1 MTLPLE
7 NITVVE
13 ASEGVAGAFCG
24 RMLAA
29 FGANVIKIERPPGGD
44 SIRIAEPTLP
54 GVPESE
60 SSTLHLHLNMGKR
73 SALLDWHSER
83 GAESLKQLIQNADV
97 LLEDWDAPTLERV
110 GLAAGPASLN
120 PRLIDMSLTPFGTSG
135 PYSDWKTTPL
145 VSLALGGFLYLS
157 GDEDREPLAIPG
169 RQPEY
174 LAGLHGY
181 GGAMIALLERQ
192 RTGRGKRVEVSE
204 IETLA
209 ALHQFTT
216 VMHTYGGV
224 VRSRHGARWENKGN
238 YGRYPITI
246 LPCKDG
252 YVSFAVSTEGQWD
265 LLFPMVGQP
274 ELLEDPR
281 FITFVERREH
291 ADDID
296 NILIDWMK
304 DKTRQEVFAHAAGD
318 WSEPAS
324 PLLQLSETLDDQ
336 QLRHRQFFTRVEH
349 PDAGALTYPTVPFRM
364 SETQPQFHP
373 APQLGQHTAEILNA
387 AASMAQL
394 GHSRIPYRHSRES
407 GNPEIGGFTHA
418 ATSPMQSSIPS
429 PSMGEGEP
437 RNLEES
443 IAPLADIRI
452 LDLTRVWAGPLA
464 TRILADFG
472 AEVIKISDPRVPID
486 RMGGTNNKLN
496 RNKPNLALRLDHQS
510 GRDAFLELVTTADVV
525 VENFRPRVMRN
536 FNLTYED
543 LRAVRPDIIMC
554 SMPGFGTTGKYAD
567 YPAFGP
573 SVEAMTGIP
582 SMMGYEG
589 GPPRTSS
596 LAYPDPVSALNSV
609 AAIMTALNHRRRTGQ
624 GQFIDLALIEGP
636 ICHIGEYIA
645 AHSRTGIQPPRVG
658 NAHPD
663 HAPYGVYP
671 ARGQDEWIAICVT
684 SNKQWR
690 ELCLL
695 MGSPELSDS
704 KEYSHES
711 ARRRDTVN
719 LDALVADWTR
729 QHDATQLANAL
740 QSVGIAA
747 GRASKNYQLLADP
760 HLNQR
765 GFFVQIHEPDVG
777 KKTYPGQ
784 AIRMNGMNQDAW
796 IPSARLGEHTRPILA
811 DLLGVR
817 HDRISQLEKEET
829 IGIFYPDD

>member
-1 MTLPLE
+1 MTLPLQ

-13 ASEGVAGAFCG
+13 ASEGVASAFCG

-29 FGANVIKIERPPGGD
+29 FGADVIKIERPPGGD
-44 SIRIAEPTLP
+44 PTRVAEPVLP
-54 GVPESE
+54 NVPASE
-60 SSTLHLHLNMGKR
+60 ASALHLHLNMGKR
-73 SALLDWHSER
+73 SALLDWHTER
-83 GAESLKQLIQNADV
+83 DSESLKRLIQDADV
-97 LLEDWDAPTLERV
+97 LLEDWNTATLERM
-110 GLAAGPASLN
+110 GLANGVESLN
-120 PRLIDMSLTPFGTSG
+120 PRLVNLSLTPFGAGG
-135 PYSDWKTTPL
+135 PYSNWTTTPL

-169 RQPEY
+169 RQPEC

-181 GGAMIALLERQ
+181 GGLMMALLERQ
-192 RTGRGKRVEVSE
+192 RTGRGKRVSVSE

-216 VMHTYGGV
+216 VMRTYGGV

-252 YVSFAVSTEGQWD
+252 YVSYAVSTEGQWD

-281 FITFVERREH
+281 FVTFEVRREH

-296 NILIDWMK
+296 AILIDWMK
-304 DKTRQEVFAHAAGD
+304 DKTRQEVFEYAAGD

-324 PLLQLSETLDDQ
+324 PLLNLSETLADE
-336 QLRHRQFFTRVEH
+336 QLKHRNFFTEVEH
-349 PDAGALTYPTVPFRM
+349 PDAGTLTYPTVPFRM
-364 SETQPQFHP
+364 SVTQPQFRS
-373 APQLGQHTAEILNA
+373 APRLGEHTDQVLG
-387 AASMAQL
+387 AQ
-394 GHSRIPYRHSRES
+394 
-407 GNPEIGGFTHA
+407 T
-418 ATSPMQSSIPS
+418 PS
-429 PSMGEGEP
+429 PSRERAGVRVNTYLSQP
-437 RNLEES
+437 LRNKSES
-443 IAPLADIRI
+443 SPLADIRI

-464 TRILADFG
+464 TRILGDFG
-472 AEVIKISDPRVPID
+472 ADVIKISDPRVPID
-486 RMGGTNNKLN
+486 RLGGTNNKLN
-496 RNKPNLALRLDHQS
+496 RNKPNLALRLDHDS
-510 GRDAFLELVTTADVV
+510 GRDAFLELVKTADVV
-525 VENFRPRVMRN
+525 VENFRPRVMKN

-554 SMPGFGTTGKYAD
+554 SMPGYGTTGKYAD

-596 LAYPDPVSALNSV
+596 LAFPDPVSALNSV

-624 GQFIDLALIEGP
+624 GQFIDLALMEGP
-636 ICHIGEYIA
+636 ICQIGEFIA

-658 NAHPD
+658 NAHPH

-671 ARGQDEWIAICVT
+671 TRGEDEWIAVCVT
-684 SNKQWR
+684 SDEQWR
-690 ELCLL
+690 ELCRL
-695 MGSPELSDS
+695 MGRPELSDS
-704 KEYSHES
+704 EEYSDEF
-711 ARRRDTVN
+711 ARRNDLNV
-719 LDALVADWTR
+719 LDEIIAQWTR
-729 QHDATQLANAL
+729 KQDGAELAESL

-747 GRASKNYQLLADP
+747 GRASKNYQLLADS
-760 HLNQR
+760 HLNAR
-765 GFFVQIHEPDVG
+765 NFFVEIDEPDVG
-777 KKTYPGQ
+777 TKTYPGQ
-784 AIRMNGMNQDAW
+784 AIRMDGMDRASW
-796 IPSARLGEHTRPILA
+796 IPSARLGEHTGPILGQ
-811 DLLGVR
+811 LLGMN
-817 HDRISQLEKEET
+817 DAWISQLEQEET

>member
-1 MTLPLE
+1 MTLPLQ
-7 NITVVE
+7 NITVIE

-29 FGANVIKIERPPGGD
+29 FGADVIKVERPPGGD
-44 SIRIAEPTLP
+44 RTRMAEPALP
-54 GVPESE
+54 NVPASE
-60 SSTLHLHLNMGKR
+60 ASTLHLHLNMGKR
-73 SALLDWHSER
+73 SALLDWHTEHGS
-83 GAESLKQLIQNADV
+83 ESLKRLIRNADV
-97 LLEDWDAPTLERV
+97 LLEDWNTTTLEQM
-110 GLAAGPASLN
+110 GLAGGVEALN
-120 PRLIDMSLTPFGTSG
+120 PHLIDMSLTPFGADG

-157 GDEDREPLAIPG
+157 GDEDREPLVIPG

-181 GGAMIALLERQ
+181 GGLMVALLERQ

-252 YVSFAVSTEGQWD
+252 YVSYAVSTEGQWD

-274 ELLEDPR
+274 DLLEDPR
-281 FITFVERREH
+281 FVTFEVRREH

-296 NILIDWMK
+296 AILIDWMK
-304 DKTRQEVFAHAAGD
+304 DKTRQEVFEYAAGD

-324 PLLQLSETLDDQ
+324 PLLNLSETLSDE
-336 QLRHRQFFTRVEH
+336 QLKHRNFFTEVEH
-349 PDAGALTYPTVPFRM
+349 PEVGSLTYPTVPFRM
-364 SETQPQFHP
+364 SATQPQFRP
-373 APQLGQHTAEILNA
+373 APRLGQHTDQVLG
-387 AASMAQL
+387 AQ
-394 GHSRIPYRHSRES
+394 
-407 GNPEIGGFTHA
+407 T
-418 ATSPMQSSIPS
+418 PS
-429 PSMGEGEP
+429 PAMGSQVNV
-437 RNLEES
+437 RNPASYEYRLANPLSLRERAGVRVNTYLPQS
-443 IAPLADIRI
+443 WMGQGKSPPLADIRI

-464 TRILADFG
+464 TRILGDFG

-486 RMGGTNNKLN
+486 RLGGTNNKLN

-510 GRDAFLELVTTADVV
+510 GRDIFLDLTATADVV

-554 SMPGFGTTGKYAD
+554 SMPGYGTTGKYAE

-573 SVEAMTGIP
+573 SVEAMTGLP

-636 ICHIGEYIA
+636 ICQIGEYVA
-645 AHSRTGIQPPRVG
+645 AHSMTGIQPPRAG

-663 HAPYGVYP
+663 YAPYGVYP
-671 ARGQDEWIAICVT
+671 ARGEDEWIAICVT
-684 SNKQWR
+684 SDEQWR
-690 ELCLL
+690 ELCRL
-695 MGSPELSDS
+695 MDRPELSDS
-704 KEYSHES
+704 EEYSDES
-711 ARRRDTVN
+711 ARRNDLN
-719 LDALVADWTR
+719 ALDEIIAQWTR
-729 QHDATQLANAL
+729 EQDGPELAASL

-747 GRASKNYQLLADP
+747 GRAAKNYQLLADS
-760 HLNQR
+760 HLNAR
-765 GFFVQIHEPDVG
+765 NFFVEIDEPDVG

-784 AIRMNGMNQDAW
+784 AIRMDGMDRASW
-796 IPSARLGEHTRPILA
+796 IPSARLGEHTEKILSQ
-811 DLLGVR
+811 LLAMN
-817 HDRISQLEKEET
+817 DARISQLEQDET

>member
-1 MTLPLE
+1 MTLPLQ

-29 FGANVIKIERPPGGD
+29 FGADVIKIERPPGGD
-44 SIRIAEPTLP
+44 PTRVAEPVLP
-54 GVPESE
+54 NVTVSE
-60 SSTLHLHLNMGKR
+60 ASALHLHLNMGKR
-73 SALLDWHSER
+73 SALLDWHTEHGSK
-83 GAESLKQLIQNADV
+83 SLKRLIQDADV
-97 LLEDWDAPTLERV
+97 LLEDWNTAMLERM
-110 GLAAGPASLN
+110 GLANGVESLN
-120 PRLIDMSLTPFGTSG
+120 PSLVNLSLTPFGAGG
-135 PYSDWKTTPL
+135 PYSDWTATPL

-157 GDEDREPLAIPG
+157 GDEDREPLVIPG

-181 GGAMIALLERQ
+181 GGLMMALLERQ
-192 RTGRGKRVEVSE
+192 RTGRGKRVSVSE

-252 YVSFAVSTEGQWD
+252 YVSYAVSTEGQWD

-281 FITFVERREH
+281 FVTFEVRREH

-296 NILIDWMK
+296 AILIDWMK
-304 DKTRQEVFAHAAGD
+304 DKTRQEVFEYAAGD

-324 PLLQLSETLDDQ
+324 PLLNLSETLADG
-336 QLRHRQFFTRVEH
+336 QLAHRNFFTDVEH
-349 PDAGALTYPTVPFRM
+349 PDAGTITYPTVPFRM
-364 SETQPQFHP
+364 SATQPQFRS
-373 APQLGQHTAEILNA
+373 APRLGEHTDQVLG
-387 AASMAQL
+387 AQ
-394 GHSRIPYRHSRES
+394 
-407 GNPEIGGFTHA
+407 T
-418 ATSPMQSSIPS
+418 PS
-429 PSMGEGEP
+429 PSGERAGVRVNTYP
-437 RNLEES
+437 SQPLRNKSES
-443 IAPLADIRI
+443 PPLADIRI

-464 TRILADFG
+464 TRILGDFG
-472 AEVIKISDPRVPID
+472 ADVIKISDPRVPID
-486 RMGGTNNKLN
+486 RLGGTNNKLN
-496 RNKPNLALRLDHQS
+496 RNKPNLALRLDHDS
-510 GRDAFLELVTTADVV
+510 GRDAFLELVKTADVV

-536 FNLTYED
+536 FNLTYKN

-554 SMPGFGTTGKYAD
+554 SMPGYGTTGKYAD

-573 SVEAMTGIP
+573 SVEAMTGLP

-596 LAYPDPVSALNSV
+596 LAFPDPVSALNSV

-636 ICHIGEYIA
+636 ICQIGEFIA

-658 NAHPD
+658 NSHPH

-671 ARGQDEWIAICVT
+671 TRGEDEWIAICVT
-684 SNKQWR
+684 SDEQWR
-690 ELCLL
+690 ELCRL
-695 MGSPELSDS
+695 MGKPKLANSGKFMVEA
-704 KEYSHES
+704 
-711 ARRRDTVN
+711 ARRRDLN
-719 LDALVADWTR
+719 ILDEIVAQWTR
-729 QHDATQLANAL
+729 EHDGSELAAAL
-740 QSVGIAA
+740 QSVGITA
-747 GRASKNYQLLADP
+747 GRAAKNYQLLADP
-760 HLNQR
+760 HLNAR
-765 GFFVQIHEPDVG
+765 NFIVEIDEPDVG
-777 KKTYPGQ
+777 TKTYPGQ
-784 AIRMNGMNQDAW
+784 AIRMEGMDRASW
-796 IPSARLGEHTRPILA
+796 IPSARLGEHTGPILSQLLGMSLGQIA
-811 DLLGVR
+811 DLER
-817 HDRISQLEKEET
+817 NET
-829 IGIFYPDD
+829 IGLYSENEI

>member
-7 NITVVE
+7 NITVIE

-29 FGANVIKIERPPGGD
+29 FGADVIKIERPPDGD
-44 SIRIAEPTLP
+44 WTRAVEPVLPNVPAAEA
-54 GVPESE
+54 
-60 SSTLHLHLNMGKR
+60 STLHLHLNMGKR
-73 SALLDWHSER
+73 SALLDWHTER
-83 GAESLKQLIQNADV
+83 DSESLKRFIQNADV
-97 LLEDWDAPTLERV
+97 LLEDWDTTTLDRM
-110 GLAAGPASLN
+110 GLADGVESLN
-120 PRLIDMSLTPFGTSG
+120 PLLVDLSLTPFGTSG
-135 PYSDWKTTPL
+135 PYADWTTTPM

-157 GDEDREPLAIPG
+157 GDENREPLVIPG
-169 RQPEY
+169 HQPEY

-181 GGAMIALLERQ
+181 GGLMMALLERQ

-224 VRSRHGARWENKGN
+224 IRSRHGARWENKGN

-252 YVSFAVSTEGQWD
+252 YVSYAVSTEGQWD

-281 FITFVERREH
+281 FVTFEVRREH

-296 NILIDWMK
+296 AILIDWMK
-304 DKTRQEVFAHAAGD
+304 DKTRKEVFEFAAGD

-324 PLLQLSETLDDQ
+324 PLLYLSETLNDE
-336 QLRHRQFFTRVEH
+336 QLKHRNFFTEVEH
-349 PDAGALTYPTVPFRM
+349 PDAGTLTYPTVPFRM
-364 SETQPQFHP
+364 SATQPEFRS
-373 APQLGQHTAEILNA
+373 APTLGQHTAEILNA
-387 AASMAQL
+387 EVPSPIKGSQEYV
-394 GHSRIPYRHSRES
+394 HVPPVN
-407 GNPEIGGFTHA
+407 NPNQQT
-418 ATSPMQSSIPS
+418 PS
-429 PSMGEGEP
+429 PSRERAGVRVNTYLSQPSMGKS
-437 RNLEES
+437 ES
-443 IAPLADIRI
+443 PPLADIRI

-464 TRILADFG
+464 TRILGDFG

-486 RMGGTNNKLN
+486 RLGGTNNKLN
-496 RNKPNLALRLDHQS
+496 RNKPNLALRLDHHS
-510 GRDAFLELVTTADVV
+510 GRETFLELTATADVV

-536 FNLTYED
+536 FNLTYKD

-554 SMPGFGTTGKYAD
+554 SMPGYGTTGKYAE

-596 LAYPDPVSALNSV
+596 LAFPDPVSALNSV

-636 ICHIGEYIA
+636 ICQIGEYIA
-645 AHSRTGIQPPRVG
+645 SHSRTGIQPPRVG

-671 ARGQDEWIAICVT
+671 TRGEDEWIAICVT
-684 SNKQWR
+684 SDEQWR
-690 ELCLL
+690 ELCRLIDRPDL
-695 MGSPELSDS
+695 A
-704 KEYSHES
+704 YSAEF
-711 ARRRDTVN
+711 ADGPTRRRNANT
-719 LDALVADWTR
+719 LDDIVARWTR
-729 QHDATQLANAL
+729 EQDGAELAAAL
-740 QSVGIAA
+740 QFVGIAA
-747 GRASKNYQLLADP
+747 GRAAKNYQLLADP
-760 HLNQR
+760 HLNAR
-765 GFFVQIHEPDVG
+765 NFFAEIEEPDVG
-777 KKTYPGQ
+777 TKIYPGQ
-784 AIRMNGMNQDAW
+784 ALRMDGMDRASW
-796 IPSARLGEHTRPILA
+796 IPSARLGEHTEKILNE
-811 DLLGVR
+811 LLGMA
-817 HDRISQLEKEET
+817 HDWIAHLEQDET
-829 IGIFYPDD
+829 IGLFCPDD

>member
-1 MTLPLE
+1 MTLPLQ
-7 NITVVE
+7 NLTVVE

-29 FGANVIKIERPPGGD
+29 FGADVIKVERPPIGD
-44 SIRIAEPTLP
+44 WTRTAEPRLP
-54 GVPESE
+54 RVPMSE
-60 SSTLHLHLNMGKR
+60 ASVLHLHLNMGKR
-73 SALLDWHSER
+73 SVLLDWHTEHGS
-83 GAESLKQLIQNADV
+83 ESLKRLIQNADV
-97 LLEDWDAPTLERV
+97 LLEDWNTATLDRM
-110 GLAAGPASLN
+110 GLSDGVEALN

-135 PYSDWKTTPL
+135 PYAEWITTPL

-157 GDEDREPLAIPG
+157 GDEDREPLVIPG
-169 RQPEY
+169 SQPEY

-181 GGAMIALLERQ
+181 GGLMMALLERQ
-192 RTGRGKRVEVSE
+192 RTGRGKRVSVSE

-252 YVSFAVSTEGQWD
+252 YVSYAVSTEGQWD

-281 FITFVERREH
+281 FVTFEVRREH

-296 NILIDWMK
+296 AVLIDWMK
-304 DKTRQEVFAHAAGD
+304 DKTRKEVFEFAAGD

-324 PLLQLSETLDDQ
+324 PLLYLSETLDDE
-336 QLRHRQFFTRVEH
+336 QLRHRNFFADVEH
-349 PDAGALTYPTVPFRM
+349 PDAGTLTYPTVPFRM
-364 SETQPQFHP
+364 SATQPQFRP
-373 APQLGQHTAEILNA
+373 APRLGEHTDQILG
-387 AASMAQL
+387 AQTSSP
-394 GHSRIPYRHSRES
+394 SRVRVNSCLS
-407 GNPEIGGFTHA
+407 
-418 ATSPMQSSIPS
+418 Q
-429 PSMGEGEP
+429 PSMGEGGSP
-437 RNLEES
+437 
-443 IAPLADIRI
+443 PLADIRI

-464 TRILADFG
+464 TRILGDFG

-486 RMGGTNNKLN
+486 RLGGTNNKLN
-496 RNKPNLALRLDHQS
+496 RNKPNLALRLDHDS
-510 GRDAFLELVTTADVV
+510 GRDAFLELVKTADVV
-525 VENFRPRVMRN
+525 VENFRPRVMKN

-543 LRAVRPDIIMC
+543 LRAVRPDIVMC
-554 SMPGFGTTGKYAD
+554 SMPGYGTTGKYAD

-596 LAYPDPVSALNSV
+596 LAFPDPVSALNSV

-636 ICHIGEYIA
+636 ICQIGEYIA

-658 NAHPD
+658 NAHAD

-671 ARGQDEWIAICVT
+671 ARGKDEWIAICVT
-684 SNKQWR
+684 SDEQWR
-690 ELCLL
+690 DLCRL
-695 MGSPELSDS
+695 MGKPDLANSD
-704 KEYSHES
+704 EFADET
-711 ARRRDTVN
+711 ARRSDLNV
-719 LDALVADWTR
+719 LDEIIAQWTR
-729 QHDATQLANAL
+729 EQDGAKLAASL
-740 QSVGIAA
+740 QTAGIAA
-747 GRASKNYQLLADP
+747 GRAAKNYQLLADP
-760 HLNQR
+760 HLSAR
-765 GFFVQIHEPDVG
+765 SFFVDIEEPDVG
-777 KKTYPGQ
+777 TKIYPGQ
-784 AIRMNGMNQDAW
+784 ALRMDGMDRASW
-796 IPSARLGEHTRPILA
+796 IPSARLGEHTEKILNK
-811 DLLGVR
+811 LLGMN
-817 HDRISQLEKEET
+817 HDRIARLEQDET
-829 IGIFYPDD
+829 IGLFYPDD

>member
-7 NITVVE
+7 NITVIEV
-13 ASEGVAGAFCG
+13 SEGVAGAFCG
-24 RMLAA
+24 RMLAG
-29 FGANVIKIERPPGGD
+29 FGADVIKIERPPGGD
-44 SIRIAEPTLP
+44 WTRMAEPVLP
-54 GVPESE
+54 DVTASE
-60 SSTLHLHLNMGKR
+60 ASALHLHLNMGKR
-73 SALLDWHSER
+73 SALLDWHTER
-83 GAESLKQLIQNADV
+83 GSESLKRLIRNADI
-97 LLEDWDAPTLERV
+97 LLEDWDIATLDRM
-110 GLAAGPASLN
+110 GLSDGVEALN
-120 PRLIDMSLTPFGTSG
+120 PHLIDMSLTPFGTSG
-135 PYSDWKTTPL
+135 PYADWTTTPL

-157 GDEDREPLAIPG
+157 GDEDREPLVIPG
-169 RQPEY
+169 HQPEY

-181 GGAMIALLERQ
+181 GGLMMALLERQ
-192 RTGRGKRVEVSE
+192 RTDRGKRVEVSE

-252 YVSFAVSTEGQWD
+252 YVSYAVSTEGQWD

-281 FITFVERREH
+281 FVTFEVRREH

-296 NILIDWMK
+296 AILIDWMK
-304 DKTRQEVFAHAAGD
+304 DKTRSEVFEFAAGD

-324 PLLQLSETLDDQ
+324 PLLYLSETLDDE
-336 QLRHRQFFTRVEH
+336 QLRHRNFFTEAEH
-349 PDAGALTYPTVPFRM
+349 PDAGTLSYPTVPFRM
-364 SETQPQFHP
+364 SATQPQFRP
-373 APQLGQHTAEILNA
+373 APRLGQHTNEVLD
-387 AASMAQL
+387 AQ
-394 GHSRIPYRHSRES
+394 
-407 GNPEIGGFTHA
+407 T
-418 ATSPMQSSIPS
+418 PS
-429 PSMGEGEP
+429 PLRERAGVRVNTYPSQPLMDKS
-437 RNLEES
+437 ES
-443 IAPLADIRI
+443 PPLADIRI

-464 TRILADFG
+464 TRILGDFG

-486 RMGGTNNKLN
+486 RLGGTNNKLN

-510 GRDAFLELVTTADVV
+510 GRDIFLELTATADVV

-543 LRAVRPDIIMC
+543 LRAVRPDIVMC
-554 SMPGFGTTGKYAD
+554 SMPGYGTTGKYAD

-573 SVEAMTGIP
+573 SVEAMTGLP

-589 GPPRTSS
+589 GPPRTSA

-636 ICHIGEYIA
+636 ICQIGEYIA

-671 ARGQDEWIAICVT
+671 ACGEDEWIAICVT
-684 SNKQWR
+684 SNEQWR
-690 ELCLL
+690 ELCRL
-695 MGSPELSDS
+695 MGRPELSDS
-704 KEYSHES
+704 EGYSDKS
-711 ARRRDTVN
+711 ARRND
-719 LDALVADWTR
+719 LDALDEIIAKWTR
-729 QHDATQLANAL
+729 EQEGAELAAAL

-747 GRASKNYQLLADP
+747 GRAAKNYQLLADQ
-760 HLNQR
+760 HLNAR
-765 GFFVQIHEPDVG
+765 NFFVEIEEPDVG
-777 KKTYPGQ
+777 AKVYPGQ
-784 AIRMNGMNQDAW
+784 ALRMEGMDRASW
-796 IPSARLGEHTRPILA
+796 IPSARLGEHTEKILNE
-811 DLLGVR
+811 LLGMS
-817 HDRISQLEKEET
+817 HGRIAHLEQDET
-829 IGIFYPDD
+829 IGLFCLDD

>member
-7 NITVVE
+7 NITVIE

-29 FGANVIKIERPPGGD
+29 FGADVIKIERPPGGD
-44 SIRIAEPTLP
+44 PTRAAEPRLP
-54 GVPESE
+54 NVPASE
-60 SSTLHLHLNMGKR
+60 ASALHLHLNMGKR
-73 SALLDWHSER
+73 SALLDWHNEHGSE
-83 GAESLKQLIQNADV
+83 ALKRLIQNADV
-97 LLEDWDAPTLERV
+97 LLEDWNSATLERM
-110 GLAAGPASLN
+110 GLADGVEALN
-120 PRLIDMSLTPFGTSG
+120 PCLIDMSLTPFGADG
-135 PYSDWKTTPL
+135 PYADWTATPL

-157 GDEDREPLAIPG
+157 GDEDREPLVIPG
-169 RQPEY
+169 HQPEY

-181 GGAMIALLERQ
+181 GGLMMALLERQ
-192 RTGRGKRVEVSE
+192 CTGRGKRVSVSE

-252 YVSFAVSTEGQWD
+252 YVSYAVSTEGQWD

-281 FITFVERREH
+281 FVTFEVRREH

-296 NILIDWMK
+296 AILIDWMK
-304 DKTRQEVFAHAAGD
+304 DKTRKEVFEFAAGD

-324 PLLQLSETLDDQ
+324 PLLYLSETLDDE
-336 QLRHRQFFTRVEH
+336 QLAHRNFFTEVEH
-349 PDAGALTYPTVPFRM
+349 PDAGTLTYPTVPFRM
-364 SETQPQFHP
+364 SATQPEFRP
-373 APQLGQHTAEILNA
+373 APRLGEHTDQVLG
-387 AASMAQL
+387 AQ
-394 GHSRIPYRHSRES
+394 
-407 GNPEIGGFTHA
+407 T
-418 ATSPMQSSIPS
+418 PS
-429 PSMGEGEP
+429 PSRERAGVRVNAYLSQPSMGQS
-437 RNLEES
+437 ES
-443 IAPLADIRI
+443 SPLADIRI

-486 RMGGTNNKLN
+486 RLGGTNNKLN

-510 GRDAFLELVTTADVV
+510 GRDIFLELTATADVV

-536 FNLTYED
+536 FNLTYKD
-543 LRAVRPDIIMC
+543 LCAVRPDIIMC
-554 SMPGFGTTGKYAD
+554 SMPGYGTTGKYAD

-573 SVEAMTGIP
+573 SVEAMTGLP

-589 GPPRTSS
+589 GPPRTSA
-596 LAYPDPVSALNSV
+596 LAFPDPVSALNSV

-636 ICHIGEYIA
+636 ICQIGEYIA

-658 NAHPD
+658 NTHPD
-663 HAPYGVYP
+663 HVPYGVYP
-671 ARGQDEWIAICVT
+671 ARGDDEWIAICVT
-684 SNKQWR
+684 SDEQWR
-690 ELCLL
+690 ELCRK
-695 MGSPELSDS
+695 MGRPELSDS
-704 KEYSHES
+704 EEYSDES
-711 ARRRDTVN
+711 ARRNDLNV
-719 LDALVADWTR
+719 LDEIIAQWTCG
-729 QHDATQLANAL
+729 QDGAELAASL

-747 GRASKNYQLLADP
+747 GRAAKNYQLLADP
-760 HLNQR
+760 A
-765 GFFVQIHEPDVG
+765 P
-777 KKTYPGQ
+777 
-784 AIRMNGMNQDAW
+784 
-796 IPSARLGEHTRPILA
+796 
-811 DLLGVR
+811 
-817 HDRISQLEKEET
+817 
-829 IGIFYPDD
+829 

>member
-7 NITVVE
+7 NLTVIE

-29 FGANVIKIERPPGGD
+29 FGADVIKIERPPGGD
-44 SIRIAEPTLP
+44 LTRFEGPGLP
-54 GVPESE
+54 NVRQSE
-60 SSTLHLHLNMGKR
+60 ASALHLHLNMGKR
-73 SALLDWHSER
+73 SALLDWQTER
-83 GAESLKQLIQNADV
+83 GAESLKRLIRDADV
-97 LLEDWDAPTLERV
+97 LLEDWNADTQERV
-110 GLAAGPASLN
+110 GLANVVEALN
-120 PRLIDMSLTPFGTSG
+120 PRLIDLSLTPFGTSG
-135 PYSDWKTTPL
+135 PYSDWATTPL
-145 VSLALGGFLYLS
+145 VSLAFGGFLYLS
-157 GDEDREPLAIPG
+157 GDEDREPLSIPG

-181 GGAMIALLERQ
+181 GGVMIALWERE
-192 RTGRGKRVEVSE
+192 RTGRGRRVSVSE

-281 FITFVERREH
+281 FQTFVERREH

-296 NILIDWMK
+296 AILIDWMK
-304 DKTRQEVFAHAAGD
+304 DKTRQEVFAYAAGD

-324 PLLQLSETLDDQ
+324 PMLYLSETLADE
-336 QLRHRQFFTRVEH
+336 QLVHREFFVEVEH

-364 SETQPQFHP
+364 SETQPEFRP
-373 APQLGQHTAEILNA
+373 APRLGQHTNEILS
-387 AASMAQL
+387 ASAPQ
-394 GHSRIPYRHSRES
+394 
-407 GNPEIGGFTHA
+407 
-418 ATSPMQSSIPS
+418 IPS
-429 PSMGEGEP
+429 PIKGSQGYINEPTAKNPNQQTPSPSRERVGVRVNAYPCQSTEGEGQGEGE
-437 RNLEES
+437 S
-443 IAPLADIRI
+443 SPLSDVRI

-486 RMGGTNNKLN
+486 RMGGANNKLN
-496 RNKPNLALRLDHQS
+496 RNKSNLALRLDHES

-525 VENFRPRVMRN
+525 VENFRPRVMNN
-536 FNLTYED
+536 FDLTYAD
-543 LRAVRPDIIMC
+543 LREVRPDIVMC

-589 GPPRTSS
+589 GSPRTSA

-636 ICHIGEYIA
+636 ICQIGEFIV

-658 NAHPD
+658 NSHPE

-671 ARGQDEWIAICVT
+671 AKGEDEWIAICVM
-684 SNKQWR
+684 SDSEWGR
-690 ELCLL
+690 MCEL
-695 MGSPELSDS
+695 MGRSEMADSTEFSDS
-704 KEYSHES
+704 S
-711 ARRRDTVN
+711 ARRRN
-719 LDALVADWTR
+719 AESLDAIVAEWTR
-729 QHDATQLANAL
+729 QQDGAELAATL

-747 GRASKNYQLLADP
+747 GRAAKNYQLLADP
-760 HLNQR
+760 HLNAR
-765 GFFVQIHEPDVG
+765 GFFVEIEEPDMG
-777 KKTYPGQ
+777 AKIYPGQ
-784 AIRMNGMNQDAW
+784 AITMPGMDRSSW
-796 IPSARLGEHTRPILA
+796 IPSARLGEHTERTLNE
-811 DLLGVR
+811 LLGMSDVR
-817 HDRISQLEKEET
+817 IARLEQAET
-829 IGIFYPDD
+829 IGIFRDE

>member
-1 MTLPLE
+1 MTLPLQ

-29 FGANVIKIERPPGGD
+29 FGADVIKIECPPDGD
-44 SIRIAEPTLP
+44 PTRVAEPILP
-54 GVPESE
+54 NVTASE
-60 SSTLHLHLNMGKR
+60 ASALHLHLNMGKR
-73 SALLDWHSER
+73 SALLDWHTEHGS
-83 GAESLKQLIQNADV
+83 ESLKRLIQDADV
-97 LLEDWDAPTLERV
+97 LLEDWNTATLERM
-110 GLAAGPASLN
+110 GLANGVESLN
-120 PRLIDMSLTPFGTSG
+120 PRLVNLSLMPFGADG
-135 PYSDWKTTPL
+135 PYSDWTTTPL

-157 GDEDREPLAIPG
+157 GDEDREPLVIPG

-181 GGAMIALLERQ
+181 GGLMMALLERQ
-192 RTGRGKRVEVSE
+192 RTGRGKRVSVSE

-252 YVSFAVSTEGQWD
+252 YVSYAVSTEGQWD

-281 FITFVERREH
+281 FETFEVRREH

-296 NILIDWMK
+296 AILIDWMK
-304 DKTRQEVFAHAAGD
+304 DKTRQEVFEYAAGD

-324 PLLQLSETLDDQ
+324 PLLNLSETLSDE
-336 QLRHRQFFTRVEH
+336 QLAHRNFFSDVEH
-349 PDAGALTYPTVPFRM
+349 PDSGTLTCPTVPFRM
-364 SETQPQFHP
+364 SATQPQFRS
-373 APQLGQHTAEILNA
+373 APRLGEHTDQVLG
-387 AASMAQL
+387 AQT
-394 GHSRIPYRHSRES
+394 SSPSRERAGVRVNTYPS
-407 GNPEIGGFTHA
+407 QPLRNKSK
-418 ATSPMQSSIPS
+418 SP
-429 PSMGEGEP
+429 
-437 RNLEES
+437 
-443 IAPLADIRI
+443 PLADIRI

-464 TRILADFG
+464 TRILGDFG
-472 AEVIKISDPRVPID
+472 ADVIKISDPRVPID
-486 RMGGTNNKLN
+486 RLGGTNNKLN
-496 RNKPNLALRLDHQS
+496 RNKPNLALRLDHDS
-510 GRDAFLELVTTADVV
+510 GRDAFLELVKTADVV

-536 FNLTYED
+536 FNLTYND

-554 SMPGFGTTGKYAD
+554 SMPGYGTTGKYAD

-596 LAYPDPVSALNSV
+596 LAFPDPVSALNSV

-636 ICHIGEYIA
+636 ICQIGEFIA

-658 NAHPD
+658 NSHPH

-671 ARGQDEWIAICVT
+671 TRGEDEWIAICVT
-684 SNKQWR
+684 SDEQWR
-690 ELCLL
+690 EFCRL
-695 MGSPELSDS
+695 MGRPELSDS
-704 KEYSHES
+704 EEFADGP
-711 ARRRDTVN
+711 ARWRNANT
-719 LDALVADWTR
+719 LDDIVARWTR
-729 QHDATQLANAL
+729 EEDGTELAVAL
-740 QSVGIAA
+740 QSAGIAA
-747 GRASKNYQLLADP
+747 GCAAKNYQLLADP
-760 HLNQR
+760 HLNAR
-765 GFFVQIHEPDVG
+765 HFFVEIDEPDVG
-777 KKTYPGQ
+777 TKTYPGQ
-784 AIRMNGMNQDAW
+784 AIRMEGMDRASW
-796 IPSARLGEHTRPILA
+796 IPSARLGEHTGPILSQLLGMSLGQIA
-811 DLLGVR
+811 DLER
-817 HDRISQLEKEET
+817 NET
-829 IGIFYPDD
+829 IGLYSENEI

>member
-7 NITVVE
+7 SITVIE

-29 FGANVIKIERPPGGD
+29 FGADVIKIERPPGGD
-44 SIRIAEPTLP
+44 WTRVAEPVLP
-54 GVPESE
+54 NVPSSE
-60 SSTLHLHLNMGKR
+60 ASSLHLHLNMGKR
-73 SALLDWHSER
+73 SALLDWTAELGS
-83 GAESLKQLIQNADV
+83 ESLKRLIQNADV
-97 LLEDWDAPTLERV
+97 LLEDWDTATLDRM
-110 GLAAGPASLN
+110 GLADGAELLN
-120 PRLIDMSLTPFGTSG
+120 PRLIDLSLTPFGTSG
-135 PYSDWKTTPL
+135 PYSDWTATPL

-169 RQPEY
+169 HQPEY

-181 GGAMIALLERQ
+181 GGVMIALLERQ

-252 YVSFAVSTEGQWD
+252 YVSYAVSTEGQWD

-281 FITFVERREH
+281 FVTFEVRREH

-296 NILIDWMK
+296 AILIDWMK
-304 DKTRQEVFAHAAGD
+304 DKTRKEVFEFAAGD

-324 PLLQLSETLDDQ
+324 PLLHLSETLDDE
-336 QLRHRQFFTRVEH
+336 QLRHRNFFTEVQH
-349 PDAGALTYPTVPFRM
+349 PDAGTLTYPTVPFRM
-364 SETQPQFHP
+364 SATQPQFRP
-373 APQLGQHTAEILNA
+373 APKLGQHTEEV
-387 AASMAQL
+387 L
-394 GHSRIPYRHSRES
+394 GVQ
-407 GNPEIGGFTHA
+407 T
-418 ATSPMQSSIPS
+418 PS
-429 PSMGEGEP
+429 PVMGSQVDV
-437 RNLEES
+437 RNPASYGYRSANPLSLRERAGVRVNTYLSQPSVSERKS
-443 IAPLADIRI
+443 PPLADVRI

-464 TRILADFG
+464 TRILGDFG

-486 RMGGTNNKLN
+486 RLGGTNNKLN

-510 GRDAFLELVTTADVV
+510 GRETFLELTATADVV

-543 LRAVRPDIIMC
+543 LRAVRPDIVMC
-554 SMPGFGTTGKYAD
+554 SMPGYGTTGKYAD

-589 GPPRTSS
+589 GPPRTSA
-596 LAYPDPVSALNSV
+596 LAFPDPVSALNSV

-636 ICHIGEYIA
+636 ICQIGEFIA
-645 AHSRTGIQPPRVG
+645 AHSRTGIQPERVG
-658 NAHPD
+658 NAHPEY
-663 HAPYGVYP
+663 APYGVYP
-671 ARGQDEWIAICVT
+671 ARGEDEWIAICVT
-684 SNKQWR
+684 SDEQWR
-690 ELCLL
+690 ELCRL
-695 MGSPELSDS
+695 MGEPELAYTAEFADGPT
-704 KEYSHES
+704 
-711 ARRRDTVN
+711 RRRNANT
-719 LDALVADWTR
+719 LDEIIARWIREQDGAE
-729 QHDATQLANAL
+729 LAASL
-740 QSVGIAA
+740 QAAGIAA
-747 GRASKNYQLLADP
+747 GCAAKNYQLLADP
-760 HLNQR
+760 HLNAR
-765 GFFVQIHEPDVG
+765 NFFVDIDEPDVG
-777 KKTYPGQ
+777 TKTYPGQ
-784 AIRMNGMNQDAW
+784 AITMNGMDRASW
-796 IPSARLGEHTRPILA
+796 IPSARLGEHTEKILSQ
-811 DLLGVR
+811 LLAMN
-817 HDRISQLEKEET
+817 DAWISQLEQEET

>member
-1 MTLPLE
+1 MTLPLQ

-29 FGANVIKIERPPGGD
+29 FGADVIKIERPLGGD
-44 SIRIAEPTLP
+44 PTRVAEPVLP
-54 GVPESE
+54 NVTASE
-60 SSTLHLHLNMGKR
+60 ASALHLHLNMGKR
-73 SALLDWHSER
+73 SVLLDWHTER
-83 GAESLKQLIQNADV
+83 GSESLKRLIQDADV
-97 LLEDWDAPTLERV
+97 LLEDWNIAALDRM
-110 GLAAGPASLN
+110 GLADGVEALN
-120 PRLIDMSLTPFGTSG
+120 PRLIDLSLTPFGTSG
-135 PYSDWKTTPL
+135 PYADWTTTPL

-157 GDEDREPLAIPG
+157 GDEDREPLVIPG

-181 GGAMIALLERQ
+181 GGLMMALLERQ
-192 RTGRGKRVEVSE
+192 RTGRGKRVSVSE

-252 YVSFAVSTEGQWD
+252 YVSYAVSTEGQWD
-265 LLFPMVGQP
+265 LLFPMVGQS

-281 FITFVERREH
+281 FVTFEVRREH

-296 NILIDWMK
+296 AILIDWMK
-304 DKTRQEVFAHAAGD
+304 DKTRQEVFEYAAGD

-324 PLLQLSETLDDQ
+324 PLLNLSETLADE
-336 QLRHRQFFTRVEH
+336 QLAHRNFFTDVEH
-349 PDAGALTYPTVPFRM
+349 PDAGPLTYPTVPFRM
-364 SETQPQFHP
+364 SATQPQFRP
-373 APQLGQHTAEILNA
+373 APRLGQHTEDVLEKVA
-387 AASMAQL
+387 A
-394 GHSRIPYRHSRES
+394 P
-407 GNPEIGGFTHA
+407 
-418 ATSPMQSSIPS
+418 IPS
-429 PSMGEGEP
+429 PSMGSQGYAKYAISYNSQSSDPLSLRERAGVRVNPYPSKGEGG
-437 RNLEES
+437 
-443 IAPLADIRI
+443 PLSDLRI

-464 TRILADFG
+464 TRILGDFG
-472 AEVIKISDPRVPID
+472 TEIIKISDPRVPVD
-486 RMGGTNNKLN
+486 RLGGTNNKLN
-496 RNKPNLALRLDHQS
+496 RNKPNLALRLDHDS
-510 GRDAFLELVTTADVV
+510 GRDAFLELVKTADVV

-536 FNLTYED
+536 FNLTYKD

-554 SMPGFGTTGKYAD
+554 SMPGYGTTGKYAD

-582 SMMGYEG
+582 SMMGYQG

-596 LAYPDPVSALNSV
+596 LAFPDPVSALNSV

-636 ICHIGEYIA
+636 ICQIGEYIA

-658 NAHPD
+658 NAHAD

-671 ARGQDEWIAICVT
+671 TRGEDEWIAICVT
-684 SNKQWR
+684 SDEQWR
-690 ELCLL
+690 ELCRL
-695 MGSPELSDS
+695 MGKSDLANS
-704 KEYSHES
+704 GEFADEA
-711 ARRRDTVN
+711 ARRNDLNV
-719 LDALVADWTR
+719 LDEIIAQWTR
-729 QHDATQLANAL
+729 EQDGAELAAAL
-740 QSVGIAA
+740 QSAGIAA
-747 GRASKNYQLLADP
+747 GRAAKNYQLLADP
-760 HLNQR
+760 HLSERN
-765 GFFVQIHEPDVG
+765 FFVEIDEPDVG
-777 KKTYPGQ
+777 TKTYPGQ
-784 AIRMNGMNQDAW
+784 AVRMDGMDRASW
-796 IPSARLGEHTRPILA
+796 IPSARLGEHTEEILSQ
-811 DLLGVR
+811 LLAMN
-817 HDRISQLEKEET
+817 DARISQLEQDET

>member
-7 NITVVE
+7 NLTVIE

-29 FGANVIKIERPPGGD
+29 FGADVIKIERPPGGD
-44 SIRIAEPTLP
+44 LTRFEGPGLP
-54 GVPESE
+54 NVRQSE
-60 SSTLHLHLNMGKR
+60 ASALHLHLNMGKR
-73 SALLDWHSER
+73 SALLDWQTER
-83 GAESLKQLIQNADV
+83 GAESLKRLIRDADV
-97 LLEDWDAPTLERV
+97 LLEDWNAETQERV
-110 GLAAGPASLN
+110 GLANVVESLN
-120 PRLIDMSLTPFGTSG
+120 PRLIDLSLTPFGTSG
-135 PYSDWKTTPL
+135 PYSDWATTPL

-157 GDEDREPLAIPG
+157 GDEDRELLSIPG

-181 GGAMIALLERQ
+181 GGVMIALWERE
-192 RTGRGKRVEVSE
+192 RTGRGRRVSVSE

-281 FITFVERREH
+281 FQTFAERREH

-296 NILIDWMK
+296 AILIDWMK
-304 DKTRQEVFAHAAGD
+304 DKTREEVFAYAAGD

-324 PLLQLSETLDDQ
+324 PMLYLSETLADE
-336 QLRHRQFFTRVEH
+336 QLVHREFFVEVEH

-364 SETQPQFHP
+364 SETQPEFGP
-373 APQLGQHTAEILNA
+373 APRLGQHTDEVLSA
-387 AASMAQL
+387 AVQK
-394 GHSRIPYRHSRES
+394 
-407 GNPEIGGFTHA
+407 
-418 ATSPMQSSIPS
+418 IPS
-429 PSMGEGEP
+429 PSMGEGQGEGVP
-437 RNLEES
+437 WNLKEV
-443 IAPLADIRI
+443 IGPLSDVRI

-496 RNKPNLALRLDHQS
+496 RNKSNLALRLDHDT

-536 FNLTYED
+536 FDLTYAD
-543 LRAVRPDIIMC
+543 LREVRPDIVMC

-589 GPPRTSS
+589 GTPRTSA

-636 ICHIGEYIA
+636 ICQIGEFIV

-658 NAHPD
+658 NSHPE
-663 HAPYGVYP
+663 HAPYDVYP
-671 ARGQDEWIAICVT
+671 AKGEDEWIAICVM
-684 SNKQWR
+684 SDSEWGR
-690 ELCLL
+690 MCEL
-695 MGSPELSDS
+695 MGRSELADSAKFSDS
-704 KEYSHES
+704 S
-711 ARRRDTVN
+711 ARRRN
-719 LDALVADWTR
+719 AESLDAIVADWTR
-729 QHDATQLANAL
+729 EQDAAELASEL
-740 QSVGIAA
+740 QSIGIAA
-747 GRASKNYQLLADP
+747 GRAAKNYQLLADP

-765 GFFVQIHEPDVG
+765 GFFVEIEEPDVG
-777 KKTYPGQ
+777 RKVYPGQ
-784 AIRMNGMNQDAW
+784 AIRMNGMNRSAW
-796 IPSARLGEHTRPILA
+796 IPSARLGEHTERTLNE
-811 DLLGVR
+811 LLGASPA
-817 HDRISQLEKEET
+817 HISQMEQAET
-829 IGIFYPDD
+829 IGIFRETNH

>member
-1 MTLPLE
+1 MTLPLQ

-29 FGANVIKIERPPGGD
+29 FGADVIKIERPPGGD
-44 SIRIAEPTLP
+44 PTRVAEPVLP
-54 GVPESE
+54 NVTASE
-60 SSTLHLHLNMGKR
+60 ASALHLHLNMGKR
-73 SALLDWHSER
+73 SALLDWHTEHGSK
-83 GAESLKQLIQNADV
+83 SLKRLIQDADV
-97 LLEDWDAPTLERV
+97 LLEDWNTAMLERM
-110 GLAAGPASLN
+110 GLANGVESLN
-120 PRLIDMSLTPFGTSG
+120 PCLVNLSLTPFGAGG
-135 PYSDWKTTPL
+135 PYSDWTTTPL

-157 GDEDREPLAIPG
+157 GDEDREPLVIPG

-181 GGAMIALLERQ
+181 GGLMMALLERQ
-192 RTGRGKRVEVSE
+192 RTGRGKRVSVSE

-252 YVSFAVSTEGQWD
+252 YVSYAVSTEGQWD

-281 FITFVERREH
+281 FETFEVRREH

-296 NILIDWMK
+296 AILIDWMK
-304 DKTRQEVFAHAAGD
+304 DKTRQEVFEYAAGD

-324 PLLQLSETLDDQ
+324 PLLNLSETLSDE
-336 QLRHRQFFTRVEH
+336 QLAHRNFFTDVEH
-349 PDAGALTYPTVPFRM
+349 PDAGTLTYPTVPFRM
-364 SETQPQFHP
+364 SATQPQFRS
-373 APQLGQHTAEILNA
+373 APRLGEHTDQVLG
-387 AASMAQL
+387 AQ
-394 GHSRIPYRHSRES
+394 
-407 GNPEIGGFTHA
+407 T
-418 ATSPMQSSIPS
+418 PS
-429 PSMGEGEP
+429 PSRERAGVRVNTYP
-437 RNLEES
+437 SQPLRNKSES
-443 IAPLADIRI
+443 PPLADIRI

-464 TRILADFG
+464 TRILGDFG
-472 AEVIKISDPRVPID
+472 ADVIKISDPRVPID
-486 RMGGTNNKLN
+486 RLGGTNNKLN
-496 RNKPNLALRLDHQS
+496 RNKPNLALRLDHDS
-510 GRDAFLELVTTADVV
+510 GRDAFLELVKTADVV

-536 FNLTYED
+536 FNLTYKD

-554 SMPGFGTTGKYAD
+554 SMPGYGTTGKYAD

-596 LAYPDPVSALNSV
+596 LAFPDPVSALNSV

-636 ICHIGEYIA
+636 ICQIGEFIA

-658 NAHPD
+658 NSHPH

-671 ARGQDEWIAICVT
+671 TRGEDEWIAVCVT
-684 SNKQWR
+684 SDEQWR
-690 ELCLL
+690 ELCRL
-695 MGSPELSDS
+695 MGRPELSDS
-704 KEYSHES
+704 EEFADGP
-711 ARRRDTVN
+711 ARWRNDLNT
-719 LDALVADWTR
+719 LDDIVARWTR
-729 QHDATQLANAL
+729 EQDGTELAAAL

-747 GRASKNYQLLADP
+747 GRAAKNYQLLADP
-760 HLNQR
+760 HLNAR
-765 GFFVQIHEPDVG
+765 NFFVEIDEPDVG
-777 KKTYPGQ
+777 TKTYPGQ
-784 AIRMNGMNQDAW
+784 AIRMEGMDRASW
-796 IPSARLGEHTRPILA
+796 IPSARLGEHTGPILSQLLGMSLGQIA
-811 DLLGVR
+811 DLER
-817 HDRISQLEKEET
+817 NET
-829 IGIFYPDD
+829 IGLYSENEI

>member
-1 MTLPLE
+1 MTLPLQ
-7 NITVVE
+7 NLIVVE

-29 FGANVIKIERPPGGD
+29 FGADVIKIERPPGGD
-44 SIRIAEPTLP
+44 WTRMAEPVLP
-54 GVPESE
+54 NVPASE
-60 SSTLHLHLNMGKR
+60 ASALHLHLNMGKR
-73 SALLDWHSER
+73 SALLDWHTER
-83 GAESLKQLIQNADV
+83 GYESLKRLIQGSDV
-97 LLEDWDAPTLERV
+97 LLEDWDTATLDRMS
-110 GLAAGPASLN
+110 LADSAETLN
-120 PRLIDMSLTPFGTSG
+120 PRLIDLSLTPFGTSG
-135 PYSDWKTTPL
+135 PYSDWTTTSL

-181 GGAMIALLERQ
+181 SGVMMALWERQ
-192 RTGRGKRVEVSE
+192 RTGKGKRVDITE

-224 VRSRHGARWENKGN
+224 VRSRHGARWENKGG

-252 YVSFAVSTEGQWD
+252 YVSYAVSTEGQWD

-281 FITFVERREH
+281 FITFVERRDH

-296 NILIDWMK
+296 AILIDWMK
-304 DKTRQEVFAHAAGD
+304 DKTRQEVFEYAAGD

-324 PLLQLSETLDDQ
+324 PLLTLAETLADE
-336 QLRHRQFFTRVEH
+336 QLKHRNFFTEVGH
-349 PDAGALTYPTVPFRM
+349 PDVGPLTYPTVPFRM
-364 SETQPQFHP
+364 SATQPQFRP
-373 APQLGQHTAEILNA
+373 APQLGQHTDQVLNQV
-387 AASMAQL
+387 SKQV
-394 GHSRIPYRHSRES
+394 
-407 GNPEIGGFTHA
+407 
-418 ATSPMQSSIPS
+418 PS
-429 PSMGEGEP
+429 PLMGEGEP
-437 RNLEES
+437 PNR
-443 IAPLADIRI
+443 LADHQIPSPSRERARVRVNPYSSKGEGGPLSDLRI

-464 TRILADFG
+464 TRILGDFG
-472 AEVIKISDPRVPID
+472 AEIIKISDPRVPID
-486 RMGGTNNKLN
+486 RLGGTNNKLN
-496 RNKPNLALRLDHQS
+496 RNKPNLALRLDHES
-510 GRDAFLELVTTADVV
+510 GREMFLELTATADVV
-525 VENFRPRVMRN
+525 VENFRPRVMKN

-554 SMPGFGTTGKYAD
+554 SMPGYGTTGKYAD

-573 SVEAMTGIP
+573 SVEAMTGLP

-589 GPPRTSS
+589 GPPRTSA
-596 LAYPDPVSALNSV
+596 LAFPDPVSALNSV

-636 ICHIGEYIA
+636 ICQIGEYIA

-671 ARGQDEWIAICVT
+671 THGEDEWIAICVT
-684 SNKQWR
+684 SDTQWR
-690 ELCLL
+690 DLCRL
-695 MGSPELSDS
+695 MDMPELSDS
-704 KEYSHES
+704 DEYSDQS
-711 ARRRDTVN
+711 ARRNDLNV
-719 LDALVADWTR
+719 LDKIIVQWTR
-729 QHDATQLANAL
+729 EQDAAELAESL

-760 HLNQR
+760 HLNAR
-765 GFFVQIHEPDVG
+765 NFFVEIEEPDIG
-777 KKTYPGQ
+777 TKIYPGQ
-784 AIRMNGMNQDAW
+784 ALRMDGMDRASW
-796 IPSARLGEHTRPILA
+796 IPSARLGEHTEKILSE
-811 DLLGVR
+811 LLAMN
-817 HDRISQLEKEET
+817 HDHIAQLEQDET
-829 IGIFYPDD
+829 IGLFHPDD

>member
-1 MTLPLE
+1 MTLPLQ

-29 FGANVIKIERPPGGD
+29 FGADVIKVERPPGGD
-44 SIRIAEPTLP
+44 PTRVAEPVLP
-54 GVPESE
+54 NVTASE
-60 SSTLHLHLNMGKR
+60 ASALHLHLNMGKR
-73 SALLDWHSER
+73 SALLDWYTER
-83 GAESLKQLIQNADV
+83 GSESLKRLIQNADV
-97 LLEDWDAPTLERV
+97 LLEDWSASTLKDL
-110 GLAAGPASLN
+110 GLDDGVEALN
-120 PRLIDMSLTPFGTSG
+120 PRLIDMSLTPFGADG
-135 PYSDWKTTPL
+135 PYADWTATPL

-181 GGAMIALLERQ
+181 GGLMMALLERQ
-192 RTGRGKRVEVSE
+192 RTGRGKRVSVSE

-252 YVSFAVSTEGQWD
+252 YVSYAVSTEGQWD

-281 FITFVERREH
+281 FETFEVRREH

-296 NILIDWMK
+296 TILIDWMK
-304 DKTRQEVFAHAAGD
+304 DKTRQEVFEYAAGD

-324 PLLQLSETLDDQ
+324 PLLNLSETLSDE
-336 QLRHRQFFTRVEH
+336 QLAHRNFFTDVEH
-349 PDAGALTYPTVPFRM
+349 PEAGTLTYPTVPFRM
-364 SETQPQFHP
+364 SATQPQFRS
-373 APQLGQHTAEILNA
+373 APRLGEHTDQVLG
-387 AASMAQL
+387 AQTP
-394 GHSRIPYRHSRES
+394 SPSRERA
-407 GNPEIGGFTHA
+407 GVRVNP
-418 ATSPMQSSIPS
+418 SLSQ
-429 PSMGEGEP
+429 PSMGEGESSP
-437 RNLEES
+437 
-443 IAPLADIRI
+443 PLADIRI

-464 TRILADFG
+464 TRILGDFG
-472 AEVIKISDPRVPID
+472 ADVIKISDPRVPID
-486 RMGGTNNKLN
+486 RLGGTNNKLN
-496 RNKPNLALRLDHQS
+496 RNKPNLALRLDHDS
-510 GRDAFLELVTTADVV
+510 GRDIFLELAATADVV

-543 LRAVRPDIIMC
+543 LRAVRPDVIMC
-554 SMPGFGTTGKYAD
+554 SMPGYGTTGKYAE

-596 LAYPDPVSALNSV
+596 LAFPDPVSALNSV

-636 ICHIGEYIA
+636 ICQIGECIA

-658 NAHPD
+658 NTHHE

-671 ARGQDEWIAICVT
+671 TRGEDEWIAICVT
-684 SNKQWR
+684 SDEQWR
-690 ELCLL
+690 ELCRL
-695 MGSPELSDS
+695 MGRPELA
-704 KEYSHES
+704 HS
-711 ARRRDTVN
+711 AEFADGSTRRRNANT
-719 LDALVADWTR
+719 LDDIVAQWTR
-729 QHDATQLANAL
+729 EQDGAELAAAL
-740 QSVGIAA
+740 QATGIAA
-747 GRASKNYQLLADP
+747 GRAAKNYQLLADP
-760 HLNQR
+760 HLDARN
-765 GFFVQIHEPDVG
+765 FFVEIDEPDVG

-784 AIRMNGMNQDAW
+784 AIRMDGMDRASW
-796 IPSARLGEHTRPILA
+796 IPSARLGEHTGPILSQLLGMSPAQIA
-811 DLLGVR
+811 DLER
-817 HDRISQLEKEET
+817 NET
-829 IGIFYPDD
+829 IGLFRETEI

>member
-1 MTLPLE
+1 MTLPLQ

-29 FGANVIKIERPPGGD
+29 FGADVIKIERPPGGD
-44 SIRIAEPTLP
+44 PTRVAEPVLP
-54 GVPESE
+54 NVTASE
-60 SSTLHLHLNMGKR
+60 ASALHLHLNMGKR
-73 SALLDWHSER
+73 SALLDWHTEHGS
-83 GAESLKQLIQNADV
+83 ESLKRLIQNADV
-97 LLEDWDAPTLERV
+97 LLEDWNTAMLERM
-110 GLAAGPASLN
+110 GLANGVESLN
-120 PRLIDMSLTPFGTSG
+120 PSLVNLSLTPFGAGG
-135 PYSDWKTTPL
+135 PYSDWTTTPL

-157 GDEDREPLAIPG
+157 GDEDREPLVIPG

-181 GGAMIALLERQ
+181 GGLMMALLERQ
-192 RTGRGKRVEVSE
+192 RTGRGKRVYVSE

-252 YVSFAVSTEGQWD
+252 YVSYAVSTEGQWD

-281 FITFVERREH
+281 FETFEVRREH

-296 NILIDWMK
+296 AILIDWMK
-304 DKTRQEVFAHAAGD
+304 DKTRQEVFEYAAGD

-324 PLLQLSETLDDQ
+324 PLLNLSETLSDE
-336 QLRHRQFFTRVEH
+336 QLAHRNFFTDVEH
-349 PDAGALTYPTVPFRM
+349 PNAGTLTYPTVPFRM
-364 SETQPQFHP
+364 SATQPHFRP
-373 APQLGQHTAEILNA
+373 APRLGEHTDQVLG
-387 AASMAQL
+387 AQ
-394 GHSRIPYRHSRES
+394 
-407 GNPEIGGFTHA
+407 T
-418 ATSPMQSSIPS
+418 PS
-429 PSMGEGEP
+429 PSRERAGVRVNTYP
-437 RNLEES
+437 SQPLRNKSES
-443 IAPLADIRI
+443 PPLADIRI

-464 TRILADFG
+464 TRILGDFG
-472 AEVIKISDPRVPID
+472 VDVIKISDPRVPID
-486 RMGGTNNKLN
+486 RLGGTNNKLN
-496 RNKPNLALRLDHQS
+496 RNKPNLALRLDHDS
-510 GRDAFLELVTTADVV
+510 GRDAFLELVKTADVV

-554 SMPGFGTTGKYAD
+554 SMPGYGTTGKYAD

-596 LAYPDPVSALNSV
+596 LAFPDPVSALNSV

-636 ICHIGEYIA
+636 ICQIGEFIA
-645 AHSRTGIQPPRVG
+645 AHSRTGIQPQRVG

-671 ARGQDEWIAICVT
+671 TRGEDEWIAICVT
-684 SNKQWR
+684 SDEQWR
-690 ELCLL
+690 ELCRL
-695 MGSPELSDS
+695 MGKPKLANSGKFMVEA
-704 KEYSHES
+704 
-711 ARRRDTVN
+711 ARRKDLN
-719 LDALVADWTR
+719 ILDEIIAQWTR
-729 QHDATQLANAL
+729 KQDGTELAADL
-740 QSVGIAA
+740 QSAGIAA
-747 GRASKNYQLLADP
+747 GRAAKNYQLLADP
-760 HLNQR
+760 HLNAR
-765 GFFVQIHEPDVG
+765 NFFVEIDEPDVG
-777 KKTYPGQ
+777 TKTYPGQ
-784 AIRMNGMNQDAW
+784 AIRMEGMDRASW
-796 IPSARLGEHTRPILA
+796 IPSARLGEHTGPILSQLLGMSLGQIA
-811 DLLGVR
+811 DLER
-817 HDRISQLEKEET
+817 NET
-829 IGIFYPDD
+829 IGLYSENEV

>member
-1 MTLPLE
+1 MTLLLQ
-7 NITVVE
+7 NITVFEV
-13 ASEGVAGAFCG
+13 SEGVAGAFCG

-29 FGANVIKIERPPGGD
+29 FGADVIKIERPPGGD
-44 SIRIAEPTLP
+44 WTRVAEPVLP
-54 GVPESE
+54 NVPASE
-60 SSTLHLHLNMGKR
+60 ASALHLHLNMGKR
-73 SALLDWHSER
+73 SALLDWHTER
-83 GAESLKQLIQNADV
+83 GAESLKRLIQNADV
-97 LLEDWDAPTLERV
+97 LLEDWDTATLDRM
-110 GLAAGPASLN
+110 GLADGVETLN
-120 PRLIDMSLTPFGTSG
+120 PRLIDLSLTPFGTSG
-135 PYSDWKTTPL
+135 PYSGWKTTPL

-181 GGAMIALLERQ
+181 SGVMIALWERQ
-192 RTGRGKRVEVSE
+192 RTGRGKRVGITEL
-204 IETLA
+204 ETLA

-252 YVSFAVSTEGQWD
+252 YVSYAVSTEGQWD

-281 FITFVERREH
+281 FITFVERRDH

-296 NILIDWMK
+296 AILIDWMK
-304 DKTRQEVFAHAAGD
+304 DKTRQEVFEYAAGD

-324 PLLQLSETLDDQ
+324 PLLTLSETLADE
-336 QLRHRQFFTRVEH
+336 QLKHRNFFTEVEH
-349 PDAGALTYPTVPFRM
+349 PDVGPLTYPTVPFRM
-364 SETQPQFHP
+364 SATQPQFRP
-373 APQLGQHTAEILNA
+373 APRLGEHTHQVL
-387 AASMAQL
+387 
-394 GHSRIPYRHSRES
+394 
-407 GNPEIGGFTHA
+407 T
-418 ATSPMQSSIPS
+418 PS
-429 PSMGEGEP
+429 PSRERAGVRVNVHPTQSIGGKI
-437 RNLEES
+437 ES
-443 IAPLADIRI
+443 PPLSDLRI

-464 TRILADFG
+464 TRILGDFG

-510 GRDAFLELVTTADVV
+510 GRETFLELVATADVV

-536 FNLTYED
+536 FNLTYDD
-543 LRAVRPDIIMC
+543 LRAVRPDIVMC
-554 SMPGFGTTGKYAD
+554 SMPGYGTTGKYAD

-573 SVEAMTGIP
+573 SVEAMTGLP

-596 LAYPDPVSALNSV
+596 LAFPDPVSALNSV

-636 ICHIGEYIA
+636 ICQIGEYIA

-671 ARGQDEWIAICVT
+671 TRGQDEWIAICVT
-684 SNKQWR
+684 SDQQWR
-690 ELCLL
+690 ELCHL
-695 MGSPELSDS
+695 MGRPELSDS
-704 KEYSHES
+704 DKYADES
-711 ARRRDTVN
+711 ARRNDLN
-719 LDALVADWTR
+719 ILDEIIARWTHK
-729 QHDATQLANAL
+729 QDGAELAESL

-760 HLNQR
+760 HLNAR
-765 GFFVQIHEPDVG
+765 NFFVEIDEPDVG
-777 KKTYPGQ
+777 KKTYPSQ
-784 AIRMNGMNQDAW
+784 ALRMDGLDRASW
-796 IPSARLGEHTRPILA
+796 IPSARLGEHTEKILSE
-811 DLLGVR
+811 LLAMN
-817 HDRISQLEKEET
+817 HDHVAQLEQDET
-829 IGIFYPDD
+829 IGLFHPDD

>member
-1 MTLPLE
+1 LTLPLE

-13 ASEGVAGAFCG
+13 VSEGVAGAFCG

-29 FGANVIKIERPPGGD
+29 FGADVIKIERPPGGD
-44 SIRIAEPTLP
+44 WTRVAEPVLP
-54 GVPESE
+54 NVPASE
-60 SSTLHLHLNMGKR
+60 ASALHLHLNMGKR
-73 SALLDWHSER
+73 SALLDWHTGR
-83 GAESLKQLIQNADV
+83 GSESLKRLIQGADV
-97 LLEDWDAPTLERV
+97 LLEDWDTATLDRM
-110 GLAAGPASLN
+110 GLADGVETLN
-120 PRLIDMSLTPFGTSG
+120 PHLIDLSLTPFGTSG
-135 PYSDWKTTPL
+135 PYSGWATTPL

-181 GGAMIALLERQ
+181 SGVMIALWERQ
-192 RTGRGKRVEVSE
+192 RTGRGKRVDITE

-252 YVSFAVSTEGQWD
+252 YVSYAVSTEGQWD

-281 FITFVERREH
+281 FITFVERRDH

-296 NILIDWMK
+296 AILIDWMR
-304 DKTRQEVFAHAAGD
+304 DKTRQEVFEYAAGD

-324 PLLQLSETLDDQ
+324 PLLDLSETLSDA
-336 QLRHRQFFTRVEH
+336 QLKHRNFFTEVGH
-349 PDAGALTYPTVPFRM
+349 PDAGPLTYPTVPFRM
-364 SETQPQFHP
+364 SATQPQFRP
-373 APQLGQHTAEILNA
+373 APQLGQHTDQALNQVSKQIPSS
-387 AASMAQL
+387 SMGEGQSL
-394 GHSRIPYRHSRES
+394 PRTRY
-407 GNPEIGGFTHA
+407 GGEGEPQNRLA
-418 ATSPMQSSIPS
+418 DRQIPS
-429 PSMGEGEP
+429 PSRERARVRVNPYLPKGKGS
-437 RNLEES
+437 LS
-443 IAPLADIRI
+443 DLRI

-510 GRDAFLELVTTADVV
+510 GRDTFLELTATADVV

-536 FNLTYED
+536 FNLTYDD
-543 LRAVRPDIIMC
+543 LRAVRPDIVMC
-554 SMPGFGTTGKYAD
+554 SMPGYGTTGKYAD

-573 SVEAMTGIP
+573 SVEAMTGLP

-596 LAYPDPVSALNSV
+596 LAFPDPVSALNSV
-609 AAIMTALNHRRRTGQ
+609 AAIMTALNHRRLTGQ

-636 ICHIGEYIA
+636 ICQVGEFIA

-658 NAHPD
+658 NAHLD

-671 ARGQDEWIAICVT
+671 VRGQDEWIAICVT
-684 SNKQWR
+684 SDRQWR
-690 ELCLL
+690 ELCRL
-695 MGSPELSDS
+695 MGRPELSDS
-704 KEYSHES
+704 DKYADES
-711 ARRRDTVN
+711 ARRNDLN
-719 LDALVADWTR
+719 ILDEIIAQWTR
-729 QHDATQLANAL
+729 EQDGAELSESL

-747 GRASKNYQLLADP
+747 GRAAKNYQLLADP
-760 HLNQR
+760 HLDARN
-765 GFFVQIHEPDVG
+765 FFVEIDEPDVG

-784 AIRMNGMNQDAW
+784 ALRMDGMDRASW
-796 IPSARLGEHTRPILA
+796 IPSARLGEHTEKILSE
-811 DLLGVR
+811 LLAMN
-817 HDRISQLEKEET
+817 DARISQLEQDET
-829 IGIFYPDD
+829 IGIFYTDD

>member
-7 NITVVE
+7 NITVIE

-29 FGANVIKIERPPGGD
+29 FGANVVKIERPPLGD
-44 SIRIAEPTLP
+44 PTRAAEPTLP

-60 SSTLHLHLNMGKR
+60 ASTLHLHLNMGKR
-73 SALLDWHSER
+73 SALLDWHTDR
-83 GAESLKQLIQNADV
+83 GSESLKRLIQNADI
-97 LLEDWDAPTLERV
+97 LLEDWDAATLERM
-110 GLAAGPASLN
+110 GLANGVDALN
-120 PRLIDMSLTPFGTSG
+120 PCLIDLSLTPFGTSG
-135 PYSDWKTTPL
+135 PYAGWTTTPL

-181 GGAMIALLERQ
+181 GGAMIALWERQ
-192 RTGRGKRVEVSE
+192 RTGIGKRVSVSE

-224 VRSRHGARWENKGN
+224 VRSRHGARWENKGG

-296 NILIDWMK
+296 AILIDWMK
-304 DKTRQEVFAHAAGD
+304 DKTRQEVFAYAAGD

-324 PLLQLSETLDDQ
+324 PLLRLSETLDDE
-336 QLRHRQFFTRVEH
+336 QLRHRRFFTGVEH
-349 PDAGALTYPTVPFRM
+349 PDAGTLTYPTVPFQM
-364 SETQPQFHP
+364 SETQPQFRP
-373 APQLGQHTAEILNA
+373 APKLGQHTNEILNA
-387 AASMAQL
+387 Q
-394 GHSRIPYRHSRES
+394 
-407 GNPEIGGFTHA
+407 
-418 ATSPMQSSIPS
+418 IPS
-429 PSMGEGEP
+429 PSMGEGDRLATQQFPSPLMGEGQG
-437 RNLEES
+437 EGES
-443 IAPLADIRI
+443 SPLSDIRI

-496 RNKPNLALRLDHQS
+496 RNKPNIALRLDHQS
-510 GRDAFLELVTTADVV
+510 GRDTFLELTATADVV

-536 FNLTYED
+536 FNLTYQD

-589 GPPRTSS
+589 GPPRTSA

-609 AAIMTALNHRRRTGQ
+609 AAIMTALNHRGRTGQ

-636 ICHIGEYIA
+636 ICQIGEYIA

-671 ARGQDEWIAICVT
+671 ARGEDEWIAICVT
-684 SNKQWR
+684 SDAQWDAMR
-690 ELCLL
+690 R
-695 MGSPELSDS
+695 MIGRPESAEFAD
-704 KEYSHES
+704 ES
-711 ARRRDTVN
+711 ARRRHADR
-719 LDALVADWTR
+719 LDAIIADWTR
-729 QHDATQLANAL
+729 QHDAAQLADAL

-760 HLNQR
+760 HLNRR
-765 GFFVQIHEPDVG
+765 GFFVQIDEPDVG
-777 KKTYPGQ
+777 PKTYPGQ
-784 AIRMNGMNQDAW
+784 AIRMNGINPDAW
-796 IPSARLGEHTRPILA
+796 IPSARLGERTRPILA
-811 DLLGVR
+811 QLLGMSEAHVAR
-817 HDRISQLEKEET
+817 LEKDET

>member
-7 NITVVE
+7 NLSVIE

-29 FGANVIKIERPPGGD
+29 FGADVVKIECPPDGD
-44 SIRIAEPTLP
+44 WTRTAEPVLP
-54 GVPESE
+54 DVTASE
-60 SSTLHLHLNMGKR
+60 ASALHLHLNMGKR
-73 SALLDWHSER
+73 SVLLDWHTR
-83 GAESLKQLIQNADV
+83 NGAESLRRLIRDADV
-97 LLEDWDAPTLERV
+97 LIEDWDTNTLERMDL
-110 GLAAGPASLN
+110 GYGAEPLN

-135 PYSDWKTTPL
+135 PYSAWASTPL

-157 GDEDREPLAIPG
+157 GDEDREPLVIPG

-181 GGAMIALLERQ
+181 GGLMIALLERQ
-192 RTGRGKRVEVSE
+192 RTGRGKRVSVSE

-246 LPCKDG
+246 LPCMDG
-252 YVSFAVSTEGQWD
+252 YVSYAVSTEGQWD

-281 FITFVERREH
+281 FETFEVRRDH

-296 NILIDWMK
+296 AILIDWMR
-304 DKTRQEVFAHAAGD
+304 DKTRSEVFEFAAGD

-324 PLLQLSETLDDQ
+324 PLLYLSETLNDE
-336 QLRHRQFFTRVEH
+336 QLAHRNFFTEVEH
-349 PDAGALTYPTVPFRM
+349 PDAGTLSYPTVPFRM
-364 SETQPQFHP
+364 SATQPEFRS
-373 APQLGQHTAEILNA
+373 APRLGEHTDQVLG
-387 AASMAQL
+387 AQT
-394 GHSRIPYRHSRES
+394 P
-407 GNPEIGGFTHA
+407 P
-418 ATSPMQSSIPS
+418 PSSERDGVRANTYLS
-429 PSMGEGEP
+429 QPSMSKS
-437 RNLEES
+437 ES
-443 IAPLADIRI
+443 PPLADIRI

-464 TRILADFG
+464 TRILGDFG

-486 RMGGTNNKLN
+486 RLGGTNNKLN
-496 RNKPNLALRLDHQS
+496 RNKPSLALRLDHVG
-510 GRDAFLELVTTADVV
+510 GRDTFLELVKTADVV
-525 VENFRPRVMRN
+525 VENFRPRVMKN

-554 SMPGFGTTGKYAD
+554 SMPGYGTTGKYAD

-589 GPPRTSS
+589 GPPRTSA
-596 LAYPDPVSALNSV
+596 LAFPDPVSALNSV

-636 ICHIGEYIA
+636 ICQIGEFIA

-658 NAHPD
+658 NSHPE

-671 ARGQDEWIAICVT
+671 ARGEDEWIAICVRSDT
-684 SNKQWR
+684 QWR
-690 ELCLL
+690 ELCRL
-695 MGSPELSDS
+695 MGRPELADS
-704 KEYSHES
+704 RDYSEEPL
-711 ARRRDTVN
+711 RRRNMTT
-719 LDALVADWTR
+719 LDDMVARWTSDR
-729 QHDATQLANAL
+729 DGAELAASL

-747 GRASKNYQLLADP
+747 GRAAKNYQLLADP
-760 HLNQR
+760 HLDER
-765 GFFVQIHEPDVG
+765 GFFVEIEEPDVG
-777 KKTYPGQ
+777 PKIYPGQ
-784 AIRMNGMNQDAW
+784 AVRMAGMDRASW
-796 IPSARLGEHTRPILA
+796 IPSARLGEHTEKVLNE
-811 DLLGVR
+811 LLGMNPAQI
-817 HDRISQLEKEET
+817 DDLEQNET
-829 IGIFYPDD
+829 IGIFRETKN

>member
-1 MTLPLE
+1 MTLPFQNL
-7 NITVVE
+7 TVIE

-24 RMLAA
+24 RMLAG
-29 FGANVIKIERPPGGD
+29 FGADVIKIERPPGGD
-44 SIRIAEPTLP
+44 WTRMAEPVLP
-54 GVPESE
+54 DVSASE
-60 SSTLHLHLNMGKR
+60 ASALHLHLNMGKR
-73 SALLDWHSER
+73 SALLDWHTEHGS
-83 GAESLKQLIQNADV
+83 ESLKRLIQGADV
-97 LLEDWDAPTLERV
+97 LLEDWDTATLGRM
-110 GLAAGPASLN
+110 GLADGVESLN
-120 PRLIDMSLTPFGTSG
+120 PRLVNLSLTPFGTSG
-135 PYSDWKTTPL
+135 PYGDWTTTPL

-157 GDEDREPLAIPG
+157 GDEDREPLGIPG

-181 GGAMIALLERQ
+181 SGVMIALLERQ

-224 VRSRHGARWENKGN
+224 VRSRHGARWENKGG

-252 YVSFAVSTEGQWD
+252 YVSYAVSTEGQWD
-265 LLFPMVGQP
+265 LLFPMVGLP
-274 ELLEDPR
+274 ELLEDTR
-281 FITFVERREH
+281 FVTFEERRDH

-296 NILIDWMK
+296 AILIDWMK
-304 DKTRQEVFAHAAGD
+304 DKTRREVFEYAAGD

-324 PLLQLSETLDDQ
+324 PLLYLSETLRDE
-336 QLRHRQFFTRVEH
+336 QLRHREFFVDVEH
-349 PDAGALTYPTVPFRM
+349 PDAGSLTYPTVPFRM
-364 SETQPQFHP
+364 SATQPEFRP
-373 APQLGQHTAEILNA
+373 APRLGEHTTEVL
-387 AASMAQL
+387 SAQ
-394 GHSRIPYRHSRES
+394 
-407 GNPEIGGFTHA
+407 
-418 ATSPMQSSIPS
+418 IPS
-429 PSMGEGEP
+429 PSMGGSQGE
-437 RNLEES
+437 S
-443 IAPLADIRI
+443 VSSPLSDVRI

-486 RMGGTNNKLN
+486 RLGGTNNKLN

-510 GRDAFLELVTTADVV
+510 GREIFLELTATADVV

-536 FNLTYED
+536 FNLTYRD
-543 LRAVRPDIIMC
+543 LRKVRPDIVMC

-609 AAIMTALNHRRRTGQ
+609 AAIMTALNHRRSTGQ
-624 GQFIDLALIEGP
+624 GQFIDLALIEGL
-636 ICHIGEYIA
+636 ICQVGEFIA
-645 AHSRTGIQPPRVG
+645 AHSRIEIQPPRVG
-658 NAHPD
+658 NSHPD

-671 ARGQDEWIAICVT
+671 ARGEDEWIAICIT
-684 SNKQWR
+684 SDEQWR
-690 ELCLL
+690 ELCRL
-695 MGSPELSDS
+695 MGRPGFADS
-704 KEYSHES
+704 GEFSGES
-711 ARRRDTVN
+711 SRRSN
-719 LDALVADWTR
+719 MKKLDGMIAGWTR
-729 QHDATQLANAL
+729 ERDGAELAAAL

-760 HLNQR
+760 HLDARN
-765 GFFVQIHEPDVG
+765 FFVEINEPDVG
-777 KKTYPGQ
+777 TKVYPGQ
-784 AIRMNGMNQDAW
+784 ALRMDGMDRASW
-796 IPSARLGEHTRPILA
+796 IPSARLGEHTEKILNE
-811 DLLGVR
+811 LLGMN
-817 HDRISQLEKEET
+817 DARISQLEQCET
-829 IGIFYPDD
+829 IGLFQPDD

>member
-7 NITVVE
+7 NLTVIE

-29 FGANVIKIERPPGGD
+29 FGADVIKIELPPAGD
-44 SIRIAEPTLP
+44 WTRMAEPRLP
-54 GVPESE
+54 GVRESE
-60 SSTLHLHLNMGKR
+60 ASALHLHLNMGKR
-73 SALLDWHSER
+73 SALLDWHTPQGTDALQR
-83 GAESLKQLIQNADV
+83 LIRNADV
-97 LLEDWDAPTLERV
+97 LLEDWDSATLDLM
-110 GLAAGPASLN
+110 GLSEDAKSLN
-120 PRLIDMSLTPFGTSG
+120 PHLIDMSLTPFGTSG
-135 PYSDWKTTPL
+135 PYSGWNTTPL

-174 LAGLHGY
+174 LAGLHAY
-181 GGAMIALLERQ
+181 GGLMIALLERQ
-192 RTGRGKRVEVSE
+192 RTGRGKRVSVSE

-216 VMHTYGGV
+216 VMYTYGGV

-252 YVSFAVSTEGQWD
+252 YVSYAVSTEGQWD

-296 NILIDWMK
+296 AILIDWMK
-304 DKTRQEVFAHAAGD
+304 DKTRREVFEFAAGD

-324 PLLQLSETLDDQ
+324 PLLYLSETLNDE
-336 QLRHRQFFTRVEH
+336 QLAHRNFFTQVQH
-349 PDAGALTYPTVPFRM
+349 PDAGELTYPTVPFHM
-364 SETQPQFHP
+364 SVTQPEFRP
-373 APQLGQHTAEILNA
+373 APRLGEHTHQAL
-387 AASMAQL
+387 
-394 GHSRIPYRHSRES
+394 
-407 GNPEIGGFTHA
+407 T
-418 ATSPMQSSIPS
+418 PS
-429 PSMGEGEP
+429 PSRERTGVRVNAHPSQFIRDEGET
-437 RNLEES
+437 S
-443 IAPLADIRI
+443 PLSDIRV

-472 AEVIKISDPRVPID
+472 ADVIKISDPRVPID
-486 RMGGTNNKLN
+486 RAGGTNNKLN
-496 RNKPNLALRLDHQS
+496 RNKPNLALRLDHDS
-510 GRDAFLELVTTADVV
+510 GRDAFLELVKTADVV

-536 FNLTYED
+536 FNLTYQD
-543 LRAVRPDIIMC
+543 LRQVRPDIIMC
-554 SMPGFGTTGKYAD
+554 SMPGYGTTGKYAE

-589 GPPRTSS
+589 GPPRTSA
-596 LAYPDPVSALNSV
+596 LAFPDPVSALNSV

-636 ICHIGEYIA
+636 ICQIGEFIA
-645 AHSRTGIQPPRVG
+645 AHSRTGLQPPRVG
-658 NAHPD
+658 NAHSE

-671 ARGQDEWIAICVT
+671 ANGEDEWIAICVT
-684 SNKQWR
+684 SDAQWR
-690 ELCLL
+690 DLCQL
-695 MGSPELSDS
+695 MGRPEFADSD
-704 KEYSHES
+704 EYADES
-711 ARRRDTVN
+711 ARRRN
-719 LDALVADWTR
+719 SERLDGIVAYWTR
-729 QHDATQLANAL
+729 EHDAAKLAASL

-747 GRASKNYQLLADP
+747 GRTAKNYQLLADP
-760 HLNQR
+760 HLDER
-765 GFFVQIHEPDVG
+765 GFFVEIHEPDIG
-777 KKTYPGQ
+777 PKIYPGQ
-784 AIRMNGMNQDAW
+784 AIRMPGMDRASW
-796 IPSARLGEHTRPILA
+796 IPSARLGEHTEKILNE
-811 DLLGVR
+811 LLGMSNA
-817 HDRISQLEKEET
+817 RISQMEQDET
-829 IGIFYPDD
+829 IGLFHPDD

>member
-7 NITVVE
+7 NLTVIE

-29 FGANVIKIERPPGGD
+29 FGADVIKIERPPGGD
-44 SIRIAEPTLP
+44 LTRFEGPGLP
-54 GVPESE
+54 NVRQSE
-60 SSTLHLHLNMGKR
+60 ASALHLHLNMGKR
-73 SALLDWHSER
+73 SALLDWQTQR
-83 GAESLKQLIQNADV
+83 GAESLKRLIRDADV
-97 LLEDWDAPTLERV
+97 LLEDWNAATVDRM
-110 GLAAGPASLN
+110 GLSEGMSRLN
-120 PRLIDMSLTPFGTSG
+120 PRLIDLSLTPFGTSG
-135 PYSDWKTTPL
+135 PYSDWATTPL
-145 VSLALGGFLYLS
+145 VGLALGGFLYLS
-157 GDEDREPLAIPG
+157 GDEDREPLSIPG

-181 GGAMIALLERQ
+181 GGVMIALWERE
-192 RTGRGKRVEVSE
+192 RTGRGRGVSVSE

-224 VRSRHGARWENKGN
+224 VRSRHGARWENKGS

-281 FITFVERREH
+281 FQTFVERREH

-296 NILIDWMK
+296 AILIDWMK
-304 DKTRQEVFAHAAGD
+304 DKTRQEVFAYAAGD

-324 PLLQLSETLDDQ
+324 PMLYLSETLSDE
-336 QLRHRQFFTRVEH
+336 QLKRREFFAEVDH
-349 PDAGALTYPTVPFRM
+349 PDAGSLTYPTVPFRM
-364 SETQPQFHP
+364 SVTQPEFRP
-373 APQLGQHTAEILNA
+373 APRLGEHTDEVLSAISTVPKA
-387 AASMAQL
+387 APGIPEKPQAQVAKDK
-394 GHSRIPYRHSRES
+394 G
-407 GNPEIGGFTHA
+407 
-418 ATSPMQSSIPS
+418 
-429 PSMGEGEP
+429 
-437 RNLEES
+437 
-443 IAPLADIRI
+443 PLDDVRI

-496 RNKPNLALRLDHQS
+496 RNKSNLALRLDHDT

-525 VENFRPRVMRN
+525 VENFRPRVMNN
-536 FNLTYED
+536 FDLTYAD
-543 LRAVRPDIIMC
+543 LREVRPDIVMC

-589 GPPRTSS
+589 GSPRTSA

-609 AAIMTALNHRRRTGQ
+609 AAIMTALNHRRRTGH

-636 ICHIGEYIA
+636 ICQIGEFIV

-658 NAHPD
+658 NSHPE

-671 ARGQDEWIAICVT
+671 AKGEDEWIAICVM
-684 SNKQWR
+684 SDSEWGR
-690 ELCLL
+690 MCEL
-695 MGSPELSDS
+695 MGRSEMADSTEFSDS
-704 KEYSHES
+704 S
-711 ARRRDTVN
+711 ARRRN
-719 LDALVADWTR
+719 AESLDAIVAEWTR
-729 QHDATQLANAL
+729 QQDGAELAATL

-747 GRASKNYQLLADP
+747 GRAAKNYQLLADP
-760 HLNQR
+760 HLNAR
-765 GFFVQIHEPDVG
+765 GFFVEIEEPDMG
-777 KKTYPGQ
+777 TKIYPGQ
-784 AIRMNGMNQDAW
+784 AIRMPGMDRSSW
-796 IPSARLGEHTRPILA
+796 IPSARLGEHTERTLNE
-811 DLLGVR
+811 LLGMSDVR
-817 HDRISQLEKEET
+817 IARLEQDET
-829 IGIFYPDD
+829 IGIFRDE